1 MNYNTENF
9 SNNLRILR
17 KLRHMTQD
25 QLAQELNTTRSCISN
40 YENGKRQPDSDIIHL
55 IADYF
60 DVSVD
65 YLLGRSSIKMS
76 LRSEEELQELEEISD
91 TLHAITRL
99 DLRNVSTKIK
109 CAVLE
114 YYEFLLNHKKDKA
127 N

>member
-1 MNYNTENF
+1 MEYNTENF
-9 SNNLRILR
+9 SNNLRVLR
-17 KLRHMTQD
+17 KLRHLTQEE
-25 QLAQELNTTRSCISN
+25 LAHELNTTRSCISN

-91 TLHAITRL
+91 TLHSITRL

-114 YYEFLLNHKKDKA
+114 YYEFLLKRKKDKA

>member
-1 MNYNTENF
+1 MEYNTENF
-9 SNNLRILR
+9 SNNLRVLR
-17 KLRHMTQD
+17 KLRHLTQEE
-25 QLAQELNTTRSCISN
+25 LAQELNTTRSCISN

-91 TLHAITRL
+91 TLHSITRL

-114 YYEFLLNHKKDKA
+114 YYEFLLKRKKDKA

>member
-1 MNYNTENF
+1 MEYNTENF
-9 SNNLRILR
+9 SNNLRVLR

-25 QLAQELNTTRSCISN
+25 ALAQELNTTRSCISN

-91 TLHAITRL
+91 TLHSITRL

-114 YYEFLLNHKKDKA
+114 YYEFLLKRKKDKA